1 MSEENKDIDLKKNIS
16 ELKEEFESFKGEHKH
31 LLEHIEQFTEKLKKE
46 NKKLE
51 KPFEMLN
58 LPSKGFFYENKNS
71 YILIGYLTY
80 IEENLLTSEMLV
92 ESGIAYEVA
101 FDNLICNNDIS
112 IDELLTGDVQAMA
125 LALRSFSY
133 GNNIELDLK
142 CEHCQKIEKTTIP
155 LTSFKMKSVN
165 GGVDE
170 NGEIPIDIANDKI
183 SIKVKPITFKQEIEL
198 NNKKDKK
205 PLEELAIYIK
215 EFNGE
220 RNSNKILNS
229 IRTLRLL
236 ESRELRTAIRESTP
250 GVDTKYNYEC
260 DHCYKTTI
268 YDFGG
273 NTFDLLKLPASYRNN
288 VLEEMFLLTY
298 YGKSITIEDAKRMP
312 VTERRWFIN
321 RISEEIEKQRE
332 YERKEM
338 AKAKSSSKKR

>member
-1 MSEENKDIDLKKNIS
+1 MSEEKKDIDLRKNIS
-16 ELKEEFESFKGEHKH
+16 ELKEEFEFFKNEHKN
-31 LLEHIEQFTEKLKKE
+31 LLENIEQFTEKLKKE

-58 LPSKGFFYENKNS
+58 LPSKGFFYENKNK

-92 ESGIAYEVA
+92 ENGIAYEIA
-101 FDNLICNNDIS
+101 FDNLICNNDIT

-142 CEHCQKIEKTTIP
+142 CEHCQKVEKATIP
-155 LTSFKMKSVN
+155 LTIFKMKSVSS
-165 GGVDE
+165 GVDE
-170 NGEIPIDIANDKI
+170 CGEIPIDIANGKI
-183 SIKVKPITFKQEIEL
+183 KLKIKPITFKEEVTL
-198 NNKKDKK
+198 LNKKDKK
-205 PLEELAIYIK
+205 PLEDLAIYIK

-220 RNSNKILNS
+220 RNPNKILNAV
-229 IRTLRLL
+229 RMLRLL
-236 ESRELRTAIRESTP
+236 ESRELRNAVKENTP
-250 GVDTKYNYEC
+250 GVDTKYYYEC
-260 DHCYKTTI
+260 DYCNQTTL

-273 NTFDLLKLPASYRNN
+273 NTFDLLKLPSSYRNN
-288 VLEEMFLLTY
+288 VLEEIFLLTY

-332 YERKEM
+332 FERKEM
-338 AKAKSSSKKR
+338 AKARSSAKKK